1 MLCVLYSETSGASR
15 DIIWRGSWTNMFVSL
30 SRQSLL
36 LHSCLTCIRCLQ
48 STPFRDNTVQVT
60 ETVSYYV
67 FSLYHNAASYTK
79 CFSHTIHTSLYWHVD
94 ILTNN
99 ARLHE
104 VQNISL
110 PVVTRTQQNSTIYD
124 YFRRPSFVKI
134 RLVLGNIPEHVTQGK
149 YARWGAYHKIFH
161 YIYILRMQN
170 LGGCN
175 DRDST
180 PQGYWEQFPFYQ
192 NVHNNRFNKHTVSC
206 STNIRSAS
214 LSEAVWSFTFV
225 GHFQEGVLYDDAC
238 CPNIFLKKCTG
249 LQTLHIS

>member
-161 YIYILRMQN
+161 YIYIYYVCKIWAVVTTVILLHRGIGNSFLFTRTSIIIDLINIQSPALRI
-170 LGGCN
+170 
-175 DRDST
+175 S
-180 PQGYWEQFPFYQ
+180 
-192 NVHNNRFNKHTVSC
+192 
-206 STNIRSAS
+206 
-214 LSEAVWSFTFV
+214 
-225 GHFQEGVLYDDAC
+225 GVR
-238 CPNIFLKKCTG
+238 P
-249 LQTLHIS
+249 